1 MQDKELSSK
10 KLIGRSQGNEINSS
24 FELKKPRPQTQ
35 VSPKVRVDSASGEAN
50 QSQVNI
56 IAPSNMDE
64 SHDETYISNKTN

>member
-50 QSQVNI
+50 
-56 IAPSNMDE
+56 
-64 SHDETYISNKTN
+64 